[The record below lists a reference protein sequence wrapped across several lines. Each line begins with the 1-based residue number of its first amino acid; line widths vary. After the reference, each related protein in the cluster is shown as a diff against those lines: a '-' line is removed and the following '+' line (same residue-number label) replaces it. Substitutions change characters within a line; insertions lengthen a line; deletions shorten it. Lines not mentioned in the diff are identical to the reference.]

1 MESTQYLKSAD
12 GLTREELEN
21 RTDWTSY
28 VSCLSYA
35 ANQHLVVYEKVTDK
49 VGNTEYFSTDGIIV
63 DNTSP
68 VPVVTITPTSPDGK
82 RRLQRRRSSGIQ
94 YSCGRSDCK

>member
-1 MESTQYLKSAD
+1 MCIRD
-12 GLTREELEN
+12 R
-21 RTDWTSY
+21 DWTPY
-28 VSCLSYA
+28 VSGLSYA

-68 VPVVTITPTSPDGK
+68 VPVVTITPVSYTHL
-82 RRLQRRRSSGIQ
+82 RLRRRGKDAGNRICHRWKIQDTEPDWSGWNLSLIHI
-94 YSCGRSDCK
+94 

>member
-1 MESTQYLKSAD
+1 MASQDATSGVESTQYLKSVD

-21 RTDWTSY
+21 RTDWTPY
-28 VSCLSYA
+28 VSGLSYA

-68 VPVVTITPTSPDGK
+68 VPVVTITPTSPGWGK
-82 RRLQRRRSSGIQ
+82 GV
-94 YSCGRSDCK
+94 YSAGDYP